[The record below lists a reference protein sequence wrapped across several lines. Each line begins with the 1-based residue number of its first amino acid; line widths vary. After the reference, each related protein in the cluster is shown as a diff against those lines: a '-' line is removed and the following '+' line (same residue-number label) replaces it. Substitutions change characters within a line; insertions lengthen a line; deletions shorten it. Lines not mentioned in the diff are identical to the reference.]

1 MEAEFAEHLV
11 RRMMDYAESVHI
23 LISSTDCSGQFS
35 SIFAPAI
42 EACHRAEDARGWRT
56 PKSPWG
62 GGSPMPLAIRASHLT
77 ALSACLALA
86 SLLPSSSLSQTATER
101 FQFRG

>member
-1 MEAEFAEHLV
+1 
-11 RRMMDYAESVHI
+11 
-23 LISSTDCSGQFS
+23 
-35 SIFAPAI
+35 
-42 EACHRAEDARGWRT
+42 
-56 PKSPWG
+56 
-62 GGSPMPLAIRASHLT
+62 MPLAIRASHLT